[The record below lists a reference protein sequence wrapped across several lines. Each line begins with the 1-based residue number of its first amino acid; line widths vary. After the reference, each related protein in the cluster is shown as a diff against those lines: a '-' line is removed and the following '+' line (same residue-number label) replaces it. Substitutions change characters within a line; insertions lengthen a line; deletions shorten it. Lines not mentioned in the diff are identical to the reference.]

1 MGKNSKQQ
9 DAQQLR
15 DYKNRAA
22 QIEREKQAQ
31 QNKLIRNTMLVVLA
45 AVLLIVGVSVG
56 FASCNKDK
64 PVIDTVDP
72 NYTVASDVTDI
83 VRMTV
88 QYTDGNDVF
97 RQGEIIVQL
106 YADVAPETVEN
117 FQNLVSQGF
126 YDGLTF
132 HRVVSGFMIQG
143 GDPKGDGTGGSAPIK
158 GEFTENGFINT
169 LSHTR
174 GVISMARRGD
184 DMDSASSQFFIVHDD
199 SAASSLDGKYAGFGK
214 VVSGMA
220 TVDGIAGT
228 EVYRKPNS
236 NEKSTPVNP
245 ITIIKAEFVQKV
257 G

>member
-9 DAQQLR
+9 EAAQLR
-15 DYKNRAA
+15 EFKYRAA
-22 QIEREKQAQ
+22 QEEKAKQEQ
-31 QNKLIRNTMLVVLA
+31 QNKLIRNTMLIVLA
-45 AVLLIVGVSVG
+45 AVLLITGIGIGVT
-56 FASCNKDK
+56 SCSQSK
-64 PVIDTVDP
+64 PIIDATNP
-72 NYTVASDVTDI
+72 NYTATEATTDF

-88 QYTDGNDVF
+88 QYTDGNGVF

-106 YADVAPETVEN
+106 DAATAPITVAN
-117 FQNLVSQGF
+117 FQNLVSQDF

-143 GDPKGDGTGGSAPIK
+143 GDPKGDGTGGSTPIT
-158 GEFTENGFINT
+158 GEFNENGITNN
-169 LSHTR
+169 LSHKR

-184 DMDSASSQFFIVHDD
+184 DMDSASSQFFIVHQDNPE
-199 SAASSLDGKYAGFGK
+199 SLDGKYAGFGE

-228 EVYRKPNS
+228 EVYAKPGAY
-236 NEKSTPVNP
+236 ERSTPKNP
-245 ITIIKAEFVQKV
+245 ITILKAEFVEKI